1 MGQRSGCSTGEIIKY
16 HAKFV
21 EEYIRKNKNRM
32 INHDFQPGE
41 YVLVMNKSKPA
52 KDSRDVVDCVKWWQG
67 RHQHSGLQ
75 AELFG
80 SRLGRG
86 WGVLGGWR
94 WCRLYFQCPRH
105 AALCD
110 FKQKDWKRHHICA
123 HNEGCCAQF
132 ARSNQQVLQS
142 RLCLTHFVLS
152 YHGSL
157 AHCLG
162 HVRSFGCHRLG
173 VNQQQRCKAMWRW
186 ASHYRRIACWT
197 DLDRSG

>member
-1 MGQRSGCSTGEIIKY
+1 MGQRSGCSTGKIIKY

-86 WGVLGGWR
+86 RGMLGGWR
-94 WCRLYFQCPRH
+94 
-105 AALCD
+105 
-110 FKQKDWKRHHICA
+110 
-123 HNEGCCAQF
+123 
-132 ARSNQQVLQS
+132 
-142 RLCLTHFVLS
+142 
-152 YHGSL
+152 
-157 AHCLG
+157 
-162 HVRSFGCHRLG
+162 
-173 VNQQQRCKAMWRW
+173 
-186 ASHYRRIACWT
+186 
-197 DLDRSG
+197 